1 MLNKYWEI
9 RVYRAY
15 KYKNSLTDDRLMEQ
29 RKLYYEPSYDDIFD
43 AIADNNGDFAEVVI
57 KYEVT
62 RVQKNG

>member
-1 MLNKYWEI
+1 MLNRYWEI

-29 RKLYYEPSYDDIFD
+29 RKLYYEPSDDDIFD